1 MTEYREMSGKGDC
14 FWGNL
19 YSIGDQIQGK
29 LLRDKGD
36 CFQGN
41 TVAIGAVTKSIEKVR
56 GMFAPFNK
64 LMHHRCKRT

>member
-1 MTEYREMSGKGDC
+1 MTEYREMSAKGDC
-14 FWGNL
+14 FRGNL

-29 LLRDKGD
+29 LSREKGD
-36 CFQGN
+36 RSQGN
-41 TVAIGAVTKSIEKVR
+41 VVVIGEGTKSVEKVR